1 MTRRIPKDRITQ
13 EAKDLSDAAACTP
26 LERKIFDLPTH
37 KKEGERE
44 SPFPKNPYVVL
55 KYFQSDW
62 ECFSAWQKDELAL
75 FSSFLHHFAG
85 HTWQTVYKTA
95 GKGENK
101 AGLGYTPYQVDDM
114 KSGSEHVKRV
124 RERVSE
130 DIKFFELRVSQRLR
144 VHGFQA
150 QAAFFLVL
158 LDREHRV
165 FPA

>member
-1 MTRRIPKDRITQ
+1 MRSIPKDRIAQ
-13 EAKDLSDAAACTP
+13 EAKGMADSVACTA
-26 LERKIFDLPTH
+26 LERKIFDLPVF

-44 SPFPKNPYVVL
+44 SPHPKSPYVVL

-62 ECFSAWQKDELAL
+62 ECFSHWQKDELSQ
-75 FSSFLHHFAG
+75 FSNFLQTFAG
-85 HTWQTVYKTA
+85 HTWQSVYKTG

-101 AGLGYTPYQVDDM
+101 AGLGYTPYQIEDM
-114 KSGSEHVKRV
+114 KSGSEHLRKV
-124 RERVSE
+124 RAKISE
-130 DIKFFELRVSQRLR
+130 DIKFFELRVSQRMR

-165 FPA
+165 FS